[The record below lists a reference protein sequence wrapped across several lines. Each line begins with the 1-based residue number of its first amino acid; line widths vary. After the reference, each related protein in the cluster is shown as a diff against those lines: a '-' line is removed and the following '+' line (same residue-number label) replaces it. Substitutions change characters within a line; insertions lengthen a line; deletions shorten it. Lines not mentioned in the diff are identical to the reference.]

1 MNIKAKEFK
10 PLANIPYAKNEEDN
24 EMTKIAVLGYGTVG
38 SGVANVID
46 TNGAQVADSAGDAI
60 EIKYILDLR
69 EFPGDK
75 HEDKVV
81 HDIEVILNDP
91 EVEVICETMGGL
103 EPAFTFE
110 KRALESGKSVC
121 TSNKELVAAH
131 GPELV
136 EIAAKN
142 NVSYLFEAS
151 VGGGIP
157 VLRSMN
163 DSIRHEQVDSIRGI
177 LNGTTNYI
185 LTKMDQEG
193 ADFDSV
199 LKVAQDKGYAERNP
213 EADIEGH
220 DACRKTAILASLM
233 SGQFVKYE
241 DIYTEG
247 ITKVTG
253 EDLEY
258 AKVMDSAVKL
268 LGSCERRDGKFF
280 AMVAP
285 FIVSKEN
292 ALASVNG
299 VFNAINVHGNMLGDV
314 MYYGKGAGKNA
325 TASAVV
331 ADVIDIVRHKG
342 KHIDWNMKNVP
353 AHVESNDNAI
363 RSFFVRCEA
372 GSESEAKKLFGDVTE
387 IKCDNVS
394 GEFAFVT
401 PEISEKD
408 FASKYKEL
416 GSAKGYLRV
425 L

>member
-1 MNIKAKEFK
+1 
-10 PLANIPYAKNEEDN
+10 
-24 EMTKIAVLGYGTVG
+24 MTKIAVLGYGTVG
-38 SGVANVID
+38 SGVAHVLD
-46 TNGAQVADSAGDAI
+46 TNGAQVADSAHDEI

-69 EFPGDK
+69 DFPGDK
-75 HEDKVV
+75 HEAQVV
-81 HDIEVILNDP
+81 HDIDIILNDP
-91 EVEVICETMGGL
+91 EVEVICETMGGI

-136 EIAAKN
+136 ELAEKN

-163 DSIRHEQVDSIRGI
+163 DSIRHEQLDSIRGI

-185 LTKMDQEG
+185 LTKMCQEG

-220 DACRKTAILASLM
+220 DACRKTAILASIM
-233 SGQFVKYE
+233 SGQFVKHE

-247 ITKVTG
+247 ITKITG
-253 EDLEY
+253 EDFEY
-258 AKVMDSAVKL
+258 AKTLGTSIKL
-268 LGSCERRDGKFF
+268 LGSCERKNGKFF

-285 FIVSKEN
+285 FMVPADN
-292 ALASVNG
+292 ALATVNG
-299 VFNAINVHGNMLGDV
+299 VFNAIDIHGNMLGDV

-331 ADVIDIVRHKG
+331 ADVIDMVRHKG
-342 KHIDWNMKNVP
+342 KHIDWNLRNVP
-353 AHVESNDNAI
+353 ATVESNDNAV
-363 RSFFVRCEA
+363 RKFFVRCDA
-372 GSESEAKKLFGDVTE
+372 SDKDNATKLFANLAEVKAE
-387 IKCDNVS
+387 KVS

-401 PEISEKD
+401 SEISEKE
-408 FASKYKEL
+408 FADNYAKLS
-416 GSAKGYLRV
+416 GAKGYLRM

>member
-1 MNIKAKEFK
+1 
-10 PLANIPYAKNEEDN
+10 
-24 EMTKIAVLGYGTVG
+24 MTKIAVLGYGTVG
-38 SGVANVID
+38 SGVAHVID
-46 TNGAQVADSAGDAI
+46 INGAQVADSAGDEI

-69 EFPGDK
+69 DFPGDK
-75 HEDKVV
+75 HEAQVV

-91 EVEVICETMGGL
+91 EIEVVCETMGGI

-136 EIAAKN
+136 ELAEKN

-163 DSIRHEQVDSIRGI
+163 DSIRHEQLDSIRGI

-199 LKVAQDKGYAERNP
+199 LKIAQEKGYAERNP

-233 SGQFVKYE
+233 SGQFVKHE

-247 ITKVTG
+247 ITKITG
-253 EDLEY
+253 EDFEY
-258 AKVMDSAVKL
+258 AKVLHTSIKL
-268 LGSCERRDGKFF
+268 LGSCERRNGKFF

-285 FIVSKEN
+285 FMVPADN
-292 ALASVNG
+292 ALATVNG
-299 VFNAINVHGNMLGDV
+299 VFNAIDVHGNMLGDV
-314 MYYGKGAGKNA
+314 MYYGKGAGKEA

-342 KHIDWNMKNVP
+342 KHIDWNLRNVP
-353 AHVESNDNAI
+353 ATVESIDNAI
-363 RSFFVRCEA
+363 RKFFVRCDA
-372 GSESEAKKLFGDVTE
+372 SSEAAAREAFGEVTPVE
-387 IKCDNVS
+387 CSEVKD
-394 GEFAFVT
+394 EFAFVT
-401 PEISEKD
+401 PELTEKD
-408 FASKYKEL
+408 FSEKYNGL
-416 GSAKGYLRV
+416 NNTKGYLRM